1 MTKEIS
7 GDTILQI
14 SVTRDKDPPHSMRM
28 RIDLEPASKRELMNA
43 MAFLA
48 ERSDIAARYLIK
60 GRFVE
65 ELR

>member
-1 MTKEIS
+1 MTEEIN

-14 SVTRDKDPPHSMRM
+14 AVTRDKDPPHSMRI
-28 RIDLEPASKRELMNA
+28 RIDAEPASKRELMNA

-60 GRFVE
+60 GILVE